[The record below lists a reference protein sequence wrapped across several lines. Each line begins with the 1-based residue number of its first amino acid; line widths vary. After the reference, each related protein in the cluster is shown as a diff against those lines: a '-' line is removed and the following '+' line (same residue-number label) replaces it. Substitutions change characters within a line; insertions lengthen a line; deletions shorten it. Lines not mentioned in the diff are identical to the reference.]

1 MNNEP
6 VAWMFEYGTDR
17 GDAVNGISWYPN
29 VHFKKPDLRGLIRNI
44 EPLYTHPAQELNDG
58 GEPVKNATYWKRQYN
73 QMWVLNDRLKSS
85 LYHANEQIKYLEF
98 HPEDLTDE
106 EIHKIAQK
114 HFHVGLG
121 INPLDFAR
129 AILKKAGEK

>member
-6 VAWMFEYGTDR
+6 LAWMFKYNKIVDNNKPEK
-17 GDAVNGISWYPN
+17 GDEHNWI
-29 VHFKKPDLRGLIRNI
+29 
-44 EPLYTHPAQELNDG
+44 PLYTHLA
-58 GEPVKNATYWKRQYN
+58 KT
-73 QMWVLNDRLKSS
+73 
-85 LYHANEQIKYLEF
+85 
-98 HPEDLTDE
+98 LTDE